1 MANKPVF
8 EVCLGNL
15 SIKNSADTVYKWY
28 YYDVLEVEYVLKYW
42 DINLLI

>member
-28 YYDVLEVEYVLKYW
+28 YYDVLEVSGKVLRS
-42 DINLLI
+42 INLLI